1 MSHMQEIDLEGAP
14 SPTAT
19 ATAAVEDQPSPTRP
33 TFSRRKKTIGAVVSV
48 VLVVAIVV
56 GAVLSGK
63 PNQSVPVSSM
73 SYNNQDVITS
83 KQKMEAAAADTND
96 NENLVEF
103 NGPLTDFIATGDV
116 ARISVSANNEC
127 TNANEGLWYMQFN
140 TDKYPWEN
148 NWTLKDSQGKVVMSG
163 PPEGRNY
170 DRLTKYVGS
179 MCVAAGKYTVTLN
192 DKGKDGVCC
201 EYGQGSMVVKVNGK
215 EVASTGTSTSN
226 FETFQRTITVT
237 PSSTAATPTPGPT
250 QASGPT
256 GKEYAVVVSM
266 LTDDY
271 GKETGYVFESVKD
284 GSKVINRPQGTLKP
298 NTRYKNT
305 LSLQAGQYRLT
316 VDDALAGIQEPG
328 YYAVEIDE
336 QEVLRDN
343 KAKSYI
349 IQVGY
354 NPSMSVNEEN
364 WLSQHNTRRQTFH
377 EAEGVSYRPLVWSP
391 KLAKDASA
399 WVDVLLSNSTSC
411 KTSSE
416 PGIAEGENVSARI
429 ASGQRNEGPAVILG
443 RWADKQANKTF
454 PENQS
459 RTQVLWR
466 ATRYLGCSEKFSVLA
481 DGSRCYASVC
491 RYSRPGNCNMN
502 KFDSWEIPT
511 LADSSKCGYECP
523 NDVCY

>member
-1 MSHMQEIDLEGAP
+1 MQEIDLEGSPPEVDGDHQPAP
-14 SPTAT
+14 S
-19 ATAAVEDQPSPTRP
+19 RP
-33 TFSRRKKTIGAVVSV
+33 TISRRKRAVTAVVSV
-48 VLVVAIVV
+48 ILVVAAIVV

-63 PNQSVPVSSM
+63 PNQSVPAAGVSF
-73 SYNNQDVITS
+73 NNHDAITS
-83 KQKMEAAAADTND
+83 NEQKKEGSGVAAND
-96 NENLVEF
+96 NENLAEF
-103 NGPLTDFIATGDV
+103 DGPLADFIATGDV
-116 ARISVSANNEC
+116 ARISVSANNQC

-148 NWTLKDSQGKVVMSG
+148 AWTLKDSNGKVVMSG

-192 DKGKDGVCC
+192 DKGKDGICC
-201 EYGQGSMVVKVNGK
+201 EYGQGSMIIKVNGK
-215 EVASTGTSTSN
+215 VVASTGNSTSN

-237 PSSTAATPTPGPT
+237 PSNAVSPTPGPT

-271 GKETGYVFESVKD
+271 GKETGYIFESVKD
-284 GSKVINRPQGTLKP
+284 GSKLINRPQGTLKP
-298 NTRYKNT
+298 NTKYKNT
-305 LSLQAGQYRLT
+305 LMLQAGQYRLT
-316 VDDALAGIQEPG
+316 VDDELAGIQEPG
-328 YYAVEIDE
+328 GYSVEVED

-349 IQVGY
+349 IHVGY
-354 NPSMSVNEEN
+354 NPSMTVNEEN
-364 WLSQHNTRRQTFH
+364 WLSQHNSRRQAFH
-377 EAEGVSYRPLVWSP
+377 ESEGVSYRPLVWSP
-391 KLAKDASA
+391 KLAKDASD

-416 PGIAEGENVSARI
+416 PGITEGENVSARI
-429 ASGQRNEGPAVILG
+429 ASGQRNEGPVVILQ

-511 LADSSKCGYECP
+511 LADSSKCGDECP